1 MAQRPPLYQNEAT
14 PWDQW
19 TPVDRQKSHTTKDLP
34 KKSCEHL
41 TGVGGPD
48 ANVIDKRRCYIC
60 KEPGHP
66 CRECPLR
73 YPGRRGAPQGK
84 GCSQCGRGGHQAS
97 QCHGSCPHCF
107 NKHPL
112 GSCPTISATCYLCE
126 GNDHPPAECP
136 MGVVVDALKDA
147 RDKIAQ
153 DAIHAPRKKRQRVD
167 NPGRHACYTCGQLGH
182 YCRECPNASA
192 DEAKEDP
199 SVLMGELCINNPLA
213 TVLLILE
220 HRLHSYP

>member
-19 TPVDRQKSHTTKDLP
+19 TTVDRQKSHTTKDLP

-48 ANVIDKRRCYIC
+48 ANVIDKRKCYIC
-60 KEPGHP
+60 KEPGHL
-66 CRECPLR
+66 CRECP
-73 YPGRRGAPQGK
+73 
-84 GCSQCGRGGHQAS
+84 
-97 QCHGSCPHCF
+97 
-107 NKHPL
+107 
-112 GSCPTISATCYLCE
+112 I
-126 GNDHPPAECP
+126 
-136 MGVVVDALKDA
+136 
-147 RDKIAQ
+147 
-153 DAIHAPRKKRQRVD
+153 
-167 NPGRHACYTCGQLGH
+167 
-182 YCRECPNASA
+182 ASA
-192 DEAKEDP
+192 EEAKEDP

>member
-1 MAQRPPLYQNEAT
+1 
-14 PWDQW
+14 
-19 TPVDRQKSHTTKDLP
+19 
-34 KKSCEHL
+34 
-41 TGVGGPD
+41 
-48 ANVIDKRRCYIC
+48 
-60 KEPGHP
+60 
-66 CRECPLR
+66 
-73 YPGRRGAPQGK
+73 
-84 GCSQCGRGGHQAS
+84 
-97 QCHGSCPHCF
+97 
-107 NKHPL
+107 
-112 GSCPTISATCYLCE
+112 
-126 GNDHPPAECP
+126 

-199 SVLMGELCINNPLA
+199 SVLMGELCINSPLA